1 MLKIPARHDHV
12 GSFLRPEY
20 LLQAR
25 AQKAKGEINAEQLR
39 AVEDKAITEIVR
51 FQESVGLK
59 AITDGE
65 FRRTYFHID
74 FLEQLGGV
82 ATDIPVSV
90 LNPDGTR
97 ALRSYALKDIT
108 RWQSSD
114 RNLVIYTRTAVDLEE
129 RQMTLQGDSTTI
141 RNTLDT
147 LTCCCM
153 Q

>member
-1 MLKIPARHDHV
+1 MA
-12 GSFLRPEY
+12 SF
-20 LLQAR
+20 
-25 AQKAKGEINAEQLR
+25 KGVTEKFRLTLINSEGDSERVTIQLSMQGM
-39 AVEDKAITEIVR
+39 K
-51 FQESVGLK
+51 
-59 AITDGE
+59 
-65 FRRTYFHID
+65 
-74 FLEQLGGV
+74 
-82 ATDIPVSV
+82 V

-147 LTCCCM
+147 LTGCCM